1 MCRRHGD
8 EEHDV
13 RAPSFGATKPAA
25 MALHRTAVFR
35 LRTGVRCVWLACAV
49 FICLVDRTKPSKSPV
64 YTNQIAVEIHGGP
77 VEADRV
83 AHRHG
88 FINRGQVGSLENYYL
103 FEHHAIRKRSIEAS
117 HAHHNVLQKDEQV
130 RWFEQQTVKRRV
142 KRDVHLDEIRYQE
155 FHRSYRIFSDPL
167 YEKQWYLNGGA
178 IGGHDMNVAPAWER
192 GYTGKGVVVTILD
205 DGIQTNHPDLVQN
218 YDPYAS
224 TDINDHDDDPMPQDN
239 NDNKHGTR
247 CAGEVA
253 ATALNEYCGVGVAYN
268 ASIGGVRMLD
278 GTVTDEVEARALSLN
293 PNHIDIYSASWGPE
307 DDGKTVDGPGKL
319 AKQAFFQGIA
329 KGRRGLGSIFVWASG
344 NGGRFNDNCNCDGY
358 TNSIYTLSISS
369 ATQHGSK
376 PWYLEMCSST
386 LATTYSSGSPG
397 KDANVVTVDMDLSFR
412 LRPNTD
418 TLCTQAH
425 TGTSASAPLA
435 AGICALALEANPKL
449 TWRDMQHLVVMT
461 SRPEPLL
468 GEEGWTTNGVGRRV
482 SHKFGYGLMDADAMT
497 ALAEQWTTAPPQHVC
512 RSDTEDAGWTIP
524 NRQGER
530 LEVQMNASGCWGRR
544 DSVRFLEHVQ
554 VVLSLQF
561 LPRGNLRITLV
572 SPLGTHS
579 HVLLPRSYDAKE
591 DTFNNWPF
599 MSVHFWGEPAPGT
612 WRLIITS
619 DGPRRSLFPG
629 KLKHWYLIFYGTD
642 TDPIKLRPRPHSSY
656 IIRDTGAA
664 QASSSRLARN
674 PCDMGEQGD
683 CVETCPLGKFVSRE
697 SFACENCHDSCASC
711 YGPSESNCLSCPP
724 GRHLTSEGSCWHEC
738 PDGTY
743 ADSGL
748 RQCAEC
754 DLSCS
759 KCVNSSSNCTECQKN
774 YFRLGNTCVGS
785 CPNGTYSSPRERI
798 CRRCHDTCSTCLGPL
813 PQDCVTCPEGLWS
826 HKKQCFT
833 HCPPKFYGGPDGFCR
848 SCKAPCVE
856 CSSLTSCKT
865 CVSSYKTD
873 NTTCKLAFTDCGDG
887 YYSPHGNC
895 YKCHNNCK
903 TCYGGTENECLSC
916 PPGKFWYHGRCT
928 SECLLGFFVDATK
941 TCVPCH
947 GTCSRCKGQGRADCT
962 ACLFDL
968 ILHEGQCIHE
978 CPPGFFQDLATK
990 TCLRC
995 HAGCST
1001 CFNASAASCLTCN
1014 SGYALHRTTC
1024 RSLPCPSGTY
1034 LRQTAMA
1041 GSECIKCHSSCS
1053 HCTGPGPSSCSA
1065 CSSKALLSGNTCVP
1079 CLYDEYLSSAKKCV
1093 KCKPPCDSCRGPGED
1108 QCLTCLGDL
1117 SLDPVTWR
1125 CLPCCQG
1132 AKVAH
1137 EPPKNCCVCNS
1148 ITRKCLTGAEQ
1159 LRSTSWLVRD
1169 SITNTYDLSVQ
1180 RVTMTV
1186 VVICVGAV
1194 VMFFVLFGLLEWSSS
1209 SGSTGTCFRKSA
1221 LAQLRRA
1228 GNGYTRL
1235 SGSLKNTDRARFE
1248 VEAEKVAL
1256 TRSDGIEEDD
1266 EDDEEIFH
1274 KTT

>member
-1 MCRRHGD
+1 
-8 EEHDV
+8 
-13 RAPSFGATKPAA
+13 
-25 MALHRTAVFR
+25 MALHRTTVFR
-35 LRTGVRCVWLACAV
+35 LRTGVPCVWLAA
-49 FICLVDRTKPSKSPV
+49 FICLLDRTEASSKGPV
-64 YTNQIAVEIHGGP
+64 YTDRIAVEIHGGP
-77 VEADRV
+77 EEADRV
-83 AHRHG
+83 ALRYG
-88 FINRGQVGSLENYYL
+88 FINEGQIGSLENYYL
-103 FEHHAIRKRSIEAS
+103 FHHHAIRKRSLEAS
-117 HAHHNVLQKDEQV
+117 HSHHEILQQDEQV
-130 RWFEQQTVKRRV
+130 KWFEQQVVKRRV
-142 KRDVHLDEIRYQE
+142 KRDISLDDIRYQEE

-218 YDPYAS
+218 YDRYAS

-412 LRPNTD
+412 GKPNTD

-512 RSDTEDAGWTIP
+512 RTDTEDTGWSIP

-561 LPRGNLRITLV
+561 LPRGNLRITLI

-599 MSVHFWGEPAPGT
+599 MSVHFWGEPAAGT
-612 WRLIITS
+612 WRLVIAS
-619 DGPRRSLFPG
+619 EGPRRSLFPG
-629 KLKHWYLIFYGTD
+629 KLKHWYLIFYGTEG
-642 TDPIKLRPRPHSSY
+642 DPVKLRPRPHSSY
-656 IIRDTGAA
+656 IIRDTAG
-664 QASSSRLARN
+664 SSRLARN
-674 PCDMGEQGD
+674 PCVADAKFQSLEQGG
-683 CVETCPLGKFVSRE
+683 CVETCPEGKYGSRE
-697 SFACENCHDSCASC
+697 SFTCEECHADCALC
-711 YGPSESNCLSCPP
+711 FGPSETNCLACSP
-724 GRHLTSEGSCWHEC
+724 GRHLTLEGACWHEC

-743 ADSGL
+743 ADSKL
-748 RQCAEC
+748 RQCVEC

-759 KCVNSSSNCTECQKN
+759 KCVNSSSNCTECKEN
-774 YFRLGNTCVGS
+774 YFRLGNACVGS
-785 CPNGTYSSPRERI
+785 CPNGTYSSTKDRT
-798 CRRCHDTCSTCLGPL
+798 CHSCHDTCQTCLGPL
-813 PQDCVTCPEGLWS
+813 AQDCVTCAEKLWS
-826 HKKQCFT
+826 HNRQCFT
-833 HCPPKFYGGPDGFCR
+833 HCPPKYYGGEDGFCR
-848 SCKAPCVE
+848 SCRAPCLE
-856 CSSLTSCKT
+856 CLSLTSCKT
-865 CVSSYKTD
+865 CVTGYRRD
-873 NTTCKLAFTDCGDG
+873 NSTCSVAYTKCGEG
-887 YYSPHGNC
+887 FFSPKGNC
-895 YKCHNNCK
+895 YTCHESCK
-903 TCYGGTENECLSC
+903 TCYGSSENECLSC
-916 PPGKFWYHGRCT
+916 PPNKFWYHGRCT
-928 SECLLGFFVDATK
+928 SECLLGFFVDANR

-947 GTCSRCKGQGRADCT
+947 ATCSRCKGQGHADCT
-962 ACLFDL
+962 ECLFDL
-968 ILHEGQCIHE
+968 ILHEGHCVHE
-978 CPPGFFQDLATK
+978 CPPGFFHDRVSG
-990 TCLRC
+990 RC
-995 HAGCST
+995 GRCPSGCSS
-1001 CFNASAASCLTCN
+1001 CLNASASSCLSC
-1014 SGYALHRTTC
+1014 SQGYALQRGGQC
-1024 RSLPCPSGTY
+1024 QLLPCPSGTY
-1034 LRQTAMA
+1034 PRQ
-1041 GSECIKCHSSCS
+1041 GQCIRCHPACSSCS
-1053 HCTGPGPSSCSA
+1053 GPGPSSCSA
-1065 CSSKALLSGNTCVP
+1065 CSSRALLSGSTCVP
-1079 CLYDEYLSSAKKCV
+1079 CLSDEYLSPSKECL
-1093 KCKPPCDSCRGPGED
+1093 KCKPPCDSCLGPNED
-1108 QCLTCLGDL
+1108 QCLSCLGEL

-1125 CLPCCQG
+1125 CLPCCKDS
-1132 AKVAH
+1132 ATKSA
-1137 EPPKNCCVCNS
+1137 KNCCICDS
-1148 ITRKCLTGAEQ
+1148 ITKRCAAETEQ
-1159 LRSTSWLVRD
+1159 MRSATWLVRD
-1169 SITNTYDLSVQ
+1169 SATHTYDLSVQ

-1186 VVICVGAV
+1186 VVICLGAV

-1209 SGSTGTCFRKSA
+1209 SGGSSSRAGLFRQRA

-1228 GNGYTRL
+1228 GNGYSRL
-1235 SGSLKNTDRARFE
+1235 SKKADRARFE

-1256 TRSDGIEEDD
+1256 TRSDGMEEDD